1 MRWSVIVSLAVWHL
15 GIMSPDDSA
24 DIPPVTQQLMQGI
37 LAKLVPAP
45 CPEAA
50 LIECAGDFKIPCSLQ
65 VHVENHAH
73 SFGLMLIHQVCLVRG
88 ILLAK
93 EGLAAIGFAL
103 QCVFP
108 LALLDFFGQVA

>member
-1 MRWSVIVSLAVWHL
+1 
-15 GIMSPDDSA
+15 
-24 DIPPVTQQLMQGI
+24 MQGI

-73 SFGLMLIHQVCLVRG
+73 AFSLMLIHQVCLVRG
-88 ILLAK
+88 ILIAEERLST
-93 EGLAAIGFAL
+93 IGFTL